1 MIPYVTSEALYQIEY
16 AKAGQQLGIPIGVPV
31 FSWDNLSTKGAIHVV
46 PDRLFVWNEAQKREA
61 VSLHKMPSRKVV
73 ITGGMRFSR
82 FFKATVR
89 FSRDEFCRRFGL
101 DPSKPMITY
110 LGSSRTIAPE
120 EHLFLWR
127 WIEALRSCD
136 VPQVMAC
143 NVFVRPHP
151 MNNAIW
157 DQWPKECPRN
167 IGVWDGSDND
177 VRGVIDCV
185 SHSVAVVGVNTTAML
200 EAAALGK
207 PVLTVLDDAVRA
219 GQAERI
225 HFDHLT
231 SVAGGLVTAARDFD
245 EACFS
250 SFSAP
255 QG

>member
-1 MIPYVTSEALYQIEY
+1 
-16 AKAGQQLGIPIGVPV
+16 LGPV
-31 FSWDNLSTKGAIHVV
+31 AERMS
-46 PDRLFVWNEAQKREA
+46 QKHR
-61 VSLHKMPSRKVV
+61 
-73 ITGGMRFSR
+73 GM
-82 FFKATVR
+82 
-89 FSRDEFCRRFGL
+89 G
-101 DPSKPMITY
+101 
-110 LGSSRTIAPE
+110 
-120 EHLFLWR
+120 
-127 WIEALRSCD
+127 
-136 VPQVMAC
+136 
-143 NVFVRPHP
+143 RP
-151 MNNAIW
+151 
-157 DQWPKECPRN
+157 
-167 IGVWDGSDND
+167 DND

-245 EACFS
+245 EQCFS